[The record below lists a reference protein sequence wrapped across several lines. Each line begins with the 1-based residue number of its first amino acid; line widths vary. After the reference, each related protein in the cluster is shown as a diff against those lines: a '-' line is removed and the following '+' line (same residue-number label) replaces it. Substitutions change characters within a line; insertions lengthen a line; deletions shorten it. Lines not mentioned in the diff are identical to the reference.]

1 MAAPSG
7 SNLNP
12 VRLGG
17 IIQVPSVPENGV
29 VYATLESSLVRGR
42 NHAAAVGGRDARR
55 ARVGPRAAEQRLT
68 TAGTSCA
75 LVEGL
80 SRGRL
85 EPAQFGGSPV
95 AVNLVWL
102 VAHTTVKGKAPLRR
116 SADCSSAR
124 RRPATRPTYRFTSA
138 TAVATLF
145 IASVARMITLRP
157 ASLSSSVTSNSS
169 RRESGMPSFG

>member
-1 MAAPSG
+1 MIAVEAAPFG

-17 IIQVPSVPENGV
+17 IIRVPSVPENGL
-29 VYATLESSLVRGR
+29 VYATLENSLVRDDLMLPLSAVVTREGR
-42 NHAAAVGGRDARR
+42 VSGLELLNNTHDRR
-55 ARVGPRAAEQRLT
+55 EGVV
-68 TAGTSCA
+68 A

-102 VAHTTVKGKAPLRR
+102 VAHTTVRGKGR
-116 SADCSSAR
+116 S
-124 RRPATRPTYRFTSA
+124 
-138 TAVATLF
+138 
-145 IASVARMITLRP
+145 
-157 ASLSSSVTSNSS
+157 
-169 RRESGMPSFG
+169 